1 MDAIMASSFSVDD
14 RHEAFLRGAG
24 RAQSKIG

>member
-1 MDAIMASSFSVDD
+1 MASSFSVDD